1 MRLLQQLIMP
11 LIGIHITVQLFRG
24 DDELKY
30 YKKIRL
36 ANNMFCIIRNA
47 TMDDAKSV
55 LENTKIIREETDFLL
70 SYPDEINF
78 SIEEKEEFLKNKENS
93 SCEIQICSVVNDR
106 IVGLAGISAVGSKD
120 KVKHRA
126 EFGISIEKAYYGLG
140 IGTALTKA
148 CIDCAKTAG
157 YRQLELEVVAEN
169 KNAIALYKKFGFKET
184 GRNPRGFYSRY
195 TGWQELISMLLELD

>member
-1 MRLLQQLIMP
+1 ML
-11 LIGIHITVQLFRG
+11 
-24 DDELKY
+24 
-30 YKKIRL
+30 
-36 ANNMFCIIRNA
+36 CIIRNA

-126 EFGISIEKAYYGLG
+126 EFGISVEKAYYGKS
-140 IGTALTKA
+140 IGTALTQV
-148 CIDCAKTAG
+148 CIECAKTAG

-169 KNAIALYKKFGFKET
+169 TNAIALYKKFGFTEI
-184 GRNPRGFYSRY
+184 GRNPRGFCSRY

>member
-1 MRLLQQLIMP
+1 MRLLQQLIML
-11 LIGIHITVQLFRG
+11 LIGIHTTVQLFRG

-36 ANNMFCIIRNA
+36 ANNMLCIIRNA

-126 EFGISIEKAYYGLG
+126 EFGISIEKAYYGKG
-140 IGTALTKA
+140 IGTALTQA
-148 CIDCAKTAG
+148 CIECAKTAG
-157 YRQLELEVVAEN
+157 YKQLELEVVAEN
-169 KNAIALYKKFGFKET
+169 TNAIALYKKFGFKEI
-184 GRNPRGFYSRY
+184 GRNPRGFCSRY
-195 TGWQELISMLLELD
+195 TGWQELISMLLVLD

>member
-1 MRLLQQLIMP
+1 M
-11 LIGIHITVQLFRG
+11 
-24 DDELKY
+24 KY
-30 YKKIRL
+30 YENIKLK
-36 ANNMFCIIRNA
+36 NNMVCIIRNA
-47 TMDDAKSV
+47 TITDAKGV
-55 LENTKIIREETDFLL
+55 LENTKNVREETDFLL

-126 EFGISIEKAYYGLG
+126 EFGISIEKAYYGKG
-140 IGTALTKA
+140 IGTALTQA

-169 KNAIALYKKFGFKET
+169 KNAIALYKKFGFTET
-184 GRNPRGFYSRY
+184 GRNPRGFCSRY

>member
-1 MRLLQQLIMP
+1 MRYYENIK
-11 LIGIHITVQLFRG
+11 
-24 DDELKY
+24 LK
-30 YKKIRL
+30 
-36 ANNMFCIIRNA
+36 NNMACIIRNA
-47 TMDDAKSV
+47 TITDAKGV

-78 SIEEKEEFLKNKENS
+78 SVEEKEKFLEDKENS
-93 SCEIQICSVVNDR
+93 PCEIQICALVDDR
-106 IVGLAGISAVGSKD
+106 IVGLAGISAVGLKE

-126 EFGISIEKAYYGLG
+126 EFGISIEKAYYGKG

-169 KNAIALYKKFGFKET
+169 KNAIALYKKFGFKES
-184 GRNPRGFYSRY
+184 GSNPRGFYSRY

>member
-1 MRLLQQLIMP
+1 M
-11 LIGIHITVQLFRG
+11 
-24 DDELKY
+24 KY

-36 ANNMFCIIRNA
+36 ANNMLCIIRNA

-78 SIEEKEEFLKNKENS
+78 SVEEKEKFLEDKENS
-93 SCEIQICSVVNDR
+93 SCEIQICALVDDR
-106 IVGLAGISAVGSKD
+106 IIGLAGISAVGSKD

-126 EFGISIEKAYYGLG
+126 EFGISIEKAYHGKG

-148 CIDCAKTAG
+148 CIQCAKTAG

-169 KNAIALYKKFGFKET
+169 KNAIALYKKFGFKEI
-184 GRNPRGFYSRY
+184 GRNPRGFCSRY
-195 TGWQELISMLLELD
+195 TGWQELISMLLVLD

>member
-1 MRLLQQLIMP
+1 M
-11 LIGIHITVQLFRG
+11 
-24 DDELKY
+24 KY
-30 YKKIRL
+30 YENIKLK
-36 ANNMFCIIRNA
+36 NNMACIIRNA
-47 TMDDAKSV
+47 TITDAKGV

-78 SIEEKEEFLKNKENS
+78 SVEEKEKFLEDKENS
-93 SCEIQICSVVNDR
+93 PCEIQICALVDDR
-106 IVGLAGISAVGSKD
+106 IVGLAGISAVGLKE

-126 EFGISIEKAYYGLG
+126 EFGISIEKAYYGKG

-148 CIDCAKTAG
+148 CIECAKTAG

-169 KNAIALYKKFGFKET
+169 KNAIALYKKFGFTET